1 MEHSPVYTLGQSAI
15 RSDILRADGIPVVHS
30 DRGGRATYHGP
41 GQAVAYVL
49 TDLRAR
55 KLAPR
60 RLVVLLQDAV
70 LSLLRGEYDIAA
82 EVRAGEPG
90 VYVEGAKIAALGL
103 RVRRGRSYHGVSLN
117 ADCDLRPFQNIHP
130 CGFPNLPV
138 IGLSDLGVK
147 ESSEVVRKKL
157 GESIAR
163 AICDKFPLL

>member
-15 RSDILRADGIPVVHS
+15 RGDILRADGIPVVHS

-55 KLAPR
+55 KLAPK

-70 LSLLRGEYDIAA
+70 LSLLRAEYDIAA

-117 ADCDLRPFQNIHP
+117 ADLRLAPLSKHPPVRLSELAGGWLVRFGRERILGNRPQKVGRIHRAGDL
-130 CGFPNLPV
+130 
-138 IGLSDLGVK
+138 
-147 ESSEVVRKKL
+147 
-157 GESIAR
+157 
-163 AICDKFPLL
+163 